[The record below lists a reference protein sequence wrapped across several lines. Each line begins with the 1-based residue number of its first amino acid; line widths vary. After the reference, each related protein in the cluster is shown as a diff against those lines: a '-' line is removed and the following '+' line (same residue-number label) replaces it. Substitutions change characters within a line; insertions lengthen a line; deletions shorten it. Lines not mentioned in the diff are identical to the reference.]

1 MCVCV
6 CVCVCM
12 CVVVGCGVCVAGP
25 SQLSQFMGKGG
36 GLWSSL
42 LFSPSMS
49 PDLGAPEGWECGVSP
64 VHLPRKGLVV
74 VPLA

>member
-6 CVCVCM
+6 CVCV
-12 CVVVGCGVCVAGP
+12 VVGCGACVAGP
-25 SQLSQFMGKGG
+25 SQLSQLMGKGG
-36 GLWSSL
+36 G

-49 PDLGAPEGWECGVSP
+49 PDLGAPEDWECGVSP
-64 VHLPRKGLVV
+64 VHLPRRGPVV